1 MPVRLWNGLHF
12 TFQTQHAILHLA
24 RFTDEVCFIVHKFMI
39 PPSTSHDD
47 RVWAA
52 RLQRWGLDEIAP
64 VFIEALRPFGP
75 LGSQLLTVASPLLT
89 TFVDDQRLDRWID
102 LLDDPDRLEQF
113 ARSLDREADQ

>member
-1 MPVRLWNGLHF
+1 MLYYPAEF
-12 TFQTQHAILHLA
+12 A
-24 RFTDEVCFIVHKFMI
+24 DEICFIVYKLMI

-64 VFIEALRPFGP
+64 VFIEVLRPLGP
-75 LGSQLLTVASPLLT
+75 IGSQLLTVASPLLT
-89 TFVDDQRLDRWID
+89 TFVDDQQLDHWID

-113 ARSLDREADQ
+113 ARSLDREVDQ

>member
-1 MPVRLWNGLHF
+1 MPVRLGNGLHF
-12 TFQTQHAILHLA
+12 TFQTQHAILRLA
-24 RFTDEVCFIVHKFMI
+24 RFTDEICFIMHKFMI
-39 PPSTSHDD
+39 PPSTSRDD
-47 RVWAA
+47 QVWAA

-75 LGSQLLTVASPLLT
+75 FGSQLLTVASPLLT
-89 TFVDDQRLDRWID
+89 TFVNDQRLDHWID

>member
-1 MPVRLWNGLHF
+1 
-12 TFQTQHAILHLA
+12 
-24 RFTDEVCFIVHKFMI
+24 MI

-47 RVWAA
+47 RVWAAHLWAA

-75 LGSQLLTVASPLLT
+75 IGSQLLTVASPLLT
-89 TFVDDQRLDRWID
+89 TFVDDQQLDHWIE